1 MGTDETESTRPEILA
16 LSSNADKTMVVNGV
30 EIKKGT
36 VARLAHC
43 INFLESPDNLTSKE
57 HEIIDNA
64 VNECLEAFYQMS
76 WHLYYD
82 FKQPYIQKKYDS
94 IRKKHSSTD

>member
-1 MGTDETESTRPEILA
+1 
-16 LSSNADKTMVVNGV
+16 MVVNGV

-43 INFLESPDNLTSKE
+43 INFLESPEDLTSE
-57 HEIIDNA
+57 EYDLIDKS
-64 VNECLEAFYQMS
+64 VDVCLEAFYQMN
-76 WHLYYD
+76 WHLYFD

-94 IRKKHSSTD
+94 I